1 MYVLVARREQIWL
14 VGAKPCCADW
24 NEVLS
29 RCLCGPGQDTAAEK
43 RSEGHPADDRSVFD
57 PRRSPIIQFC
67 RLRSLDFLLLRFAS
81 LPVVAGSYSS
91 TMLLAG

>member
-24 NEVLS
+24 NEVFS
-29 RCLCGPGQDTAAEK
+29 RCLCGPGRDNAAEK
-43 RSEGHPADDRSVFD
+43 RSEGDPADDRSVFD

-67 RLRSLDFLLLRFAS
+67 RLRSLDYLLLRFAS

-91 TMLLAG
+91 TVLLAG